1 MLFAVALDR
10 EKTNNGFFIPQPLIV
25 ESLWI
30 HSRATDGDKRSD
42 FLERVMEMNWSKWFR
57 CESSFSLLLVP
68 GQPGVFALAEEVAQP
83 MAQSGTQ
90 ARRLLAVFEAGET
103 DDLVRALSRLFAPSS
118 PWSERLA
125 ATRCY
130 VRYAVVPDRQERSA
144 AATALKNW
152 LNSQRE
158 TGAQI
163 FEQPWPRAAVESG
176 PAGKT
181 VAERAVDRVTGA
193 RGPAKAVPA
202 G

>member
-1 MLFAVALDR
+1 
-10 EKTNNGFFIPQPLIV
+10 
-25 ESLWI
+25 
-30 HSRATDGDKRSD
+30 
-42 FLERVMEMNWSKWFR
+42 MEMNWSKWFR

-68 GQPGVFALAEEVAQP
+68 GQPGVFALAEEIVQP
-83 MAQSGTQ
+83 GPQS
-90 ARRLLAVFEAGET
+90 RRMLAVFEAGET
-103 DDLVRALSRLFAPSS
+103 DDLVRALSRLFTPAS

-144 AATALKNW
+144 AATALKTW
-152 LNSQRE
+152 LTSQRE

-163 FEQPWPRAAVESG
+163 FEQPRPRVAAVESG
-176 PAGKT
+176 RVGKT
-181 VAERAVDRVTGA
+181 VAERAVDRVTGV